1 MAKIKGNYVMHNVR
15 GMFGKQ
21 VVFKERLGTPYVAAP
36 PYVNENRVAT
46 GEEQGN
52 RNRFSEAVEF
62 AKQAVKDPELKK
74 EYAAL
79 AGKNQTAYNVAVSDA
94 RLPPKINSLLTQGY
108 TGRIGSCILVQ
119 ATDNV
124 KVKRVHV
131 TIYDASMALI
141 EQGEAMD
148 NGDNFN
154 WIYSVSILV
163 ERVSGCT
170 VEVKAYDIAG
180 NETIKSVTI

>member
-1 MAKIKGNYVMHNVR
+1 MAKIKGNYVMQNVR

-21 VVFKERLGTPYVAAP
+21 VIFKERLGTPYVAAP

-62 AKQAVKDPELKK
+62 GKQAVKDPELKK

-79 AGKNQTAYNVAVSDA
+79 ARKNQTAYNVAVSDA

-108 TGRIGSCILVQ
+108 TGQTGSCILVQ
-119 ATDNV
+119 AIDNV

-131 TIYDASMALI
+131 TIFDAAMALI
-141 EQGEAMD
+141 EHGEAAD
-148 NGDNFN
+148 NGDNYN
-154 WIYSVSILV
+154 WIYSATVLL
-163 ERVSGCT
+163 ERVAGCT
-170 VEVKAYDIAG
+170 IEVSAYDIAG
-180 NETIKSVTI
+180 NVTMKAAVI